1 MTGKQYQDAAVFENT
16 EAGHQQL
23 AQWLVEQTAQSAH
36 VCLEATGQY
45 GYRVACH
52 LHHLGYYVSIVN
64 PTRIK
69 GFAAS
74 LMQRSKSDRI
84 DAKVIAQFCV
94 ALEPERWQPPL
105 EEQQD
110 LQELM
115 RRLSAIESILH
126 PGSFHSKERL
136 KQIKALPGFTLSLS
150 HIYKAVVTVQIEGE
164 IAGRGKVVR

>member
-1 MTGKQYQDAAVFENT
+1 MSIMALGIDVGKAKLYVCLMSGKQYQDAAVFENT
-16 EAGHQQL
+16 EGGHQKL
-23 AQWLVEQTAQSAH
+23 EQWLVEQAAQSAH
-36 VCLEATGQY
+36 ICLEATGQY

-52 LHHLGYYVSIVN
+52 LHHLGYRVSIVN

-84 DAKVIAQFCV
+84 DAKVIAQFCI

-105 EEQQD
+105 EEQQN

-115 RRLSAIESILH
+115 RRLSAIESMLH
-126 PGSFHSKERL
+126 QEKNREDWANHPQV
-136 KQIKALPGFTLSLS
+136 KQSVTAHIK
-150 HIYKAVVTVQIEGE
+150 
-164 IAGRGKVVR
+164 

>member
-1 MTGKQYQDAAVFENT
+1 MSGKQYQDTAVFENT
-16 EAGHQQL
+16 EEGHQQL
-23 AQWLVEQTAQSAH
+23 EQWLVDQAAQSAH

-52 LHHLGYYVSIVN
+52 LHYLGYCVSIVK

-94 ALEPERWQPPL
+94 ALEPARWQPPL
-105 EEQQD
+105 KEQQN
-110 LQELM
+110 LQALM
-115 RRLSAIESILH
+115 RRLSAIESMLH
-126 PGSFHSKERL
+126 QEKNREAWANHP
-136 KQIKALPGFTLSLS
+136 
-150 HIYKAVVTVQIEGE
+150 
-164 IAGRGKVVR
+164 